1 MNALQR
7 AEYVSLRMARRFLFS
22 ERVANRLA
30 AWLPYYTP
38 SANERHPEHIV
49 ATYAEALAKA
59 EEALS
64 GKHVLEVGAG
74 RTNAVGY
81 GLVARGCRSVVML
94 EPFIDFDR
102 TRDEAVRNANAALAL
117 IDPASVTRARN
128 FSDVPLASV
137 ELVLSNSVLEHV
149 SDLSAF
155 FSGCL
160 RVLSANGAMLH
171 VVDYRDHFF
180 KYPYA
185 FLTYS
190 EATWN
195 RWLNPGDLPR
205 WRVYDHID
213 AMHAAGFQVTIL
225 HQESNSAE
233 FEKVQPELDS
243 AFRPKRDGLE
253 VTRAILLARKKSDSS
268 STFSATP

>member
-7 AEYVSLRMARRFLFS
+7 IEYVSLRMARRFLFT

-49 ATYAEALAKA
+49 ATYADALAKA
-59 EEALS
+59 AEDLS

-81 GLVARGCRSVVML
+81 GLVARGCRSAVLL

-102 TRDEAVRNANAALAL
+102 TRDEAVRKANAMLAPV
-117 IDPASVTRARN
+117 DPASVTRTRN
-128 FSDVPLASV
+128 FGDVPSASV

-149 SDLSAF
+149 SDPSEF
-155 FSGCL
+155 FSSCL
-160 RVLSANGAMLH
+160 RVLSEKGAVLH
-171 VVDYRDHFF
+171 MVDYRDHFF

-205 WRVYDHID
+205 WRIYDHID
-213 AMHAAGFQVTIL
+213 AMRAAGFQVTIL
-225 HQESNSAE
+225 HQEADSAE
-233 FEKVQPELDS
+233 FEKVRSEIDS
-243 AFRPKRDGLE
+243 AFLPKRDGLD
-253 VTRAILLARKKSDSS
+253 VTRAILLARKKSDS
-268 STFSATP
+268 TCAFTATP